1 LSGEERPPFARW
13 FPPDPELED
22 LVTAF
27 AAGDYRTVRSEAP
40 RLAERTGDP
49 RVRRA
54 ALELRERIEPDPMQ
68 LYLMGLA
75 AVLLFFLTLWFYLHK
90 H

>member
-1 LSGEERPPFARW
+1 LIGDERPPFARW

-22 LVTAF
+22 LVSAF
-27 AAGDYRTVRSEAP
+27 AAGDYRTVRIEAP
-40 RLAERTGDP
+40 RLAQRTGDP

-54 ALELRERIEPDPMQ
+54 ALELRERIEPDSMQ
-68 LYLMGLA
+68 IYLLA
-75 AVLLFFLTLWFYLHK
+75 LTAVLLVFLTLWFYAHR

>member
-1 LSGEERPPFARW
+1 MSDERPPFARW

-22 LVTAF
+22 LVAAF
-27 AAGDYRTVRSEAP
+27 AAGDYRTVKNKAP
-40 RLAERTGDP
+40 LLAERTGDP

-54 ALELRERIEPDPMQ
+54 ALELRARIEPDSMQ
-68 LYLMGLA
+68 LYLFALAGL
-75 AVLLFFLTLWFYLHK
+75 LLVFLTFWFYAHK